1 MKQRLTMAKNDEWE
15 TPDEF
20 FQDLDEEFHFDLDA
34 CATDDNHK
42 CSNYFT
48 KDQDGLLQNWGG
60 HTVWC
65 NPPYSNVKGWMR
77 KCYYEGHRPNTTVVA
92 LVFAKTD
99 TRWWWNYVQHKC
111 EIRFV
116 KGRLKFGGKDNAPY
130 PSALLI
136 WRGPEEDPQMTIR
149 DI

>member
-1 MKQRLTMAKNDEWE
+1 MMNGKRLAHFSRNLTRNFISIWMPALRMIITSAAITSPRTKMAFSKI
-15 TPDEF
+15 
-20 FQDLDEEFHFDLDA
+20 
-34 CATDDNHK
+34 
-42 CSNYFT
+42 
-48 KDQDGLLQNWGG
+48 GGG